1 MISTFKKLI
10 FILNPSD
17 RYRALRLLFIM
28 LIAVL
33 LETLGISLI
42 LPITSIMIEE
52 DITQIHPLIT
62 DIYIYFESPT
72 KGNLI
77 SFFVILMIAIFL
89 IKNLFLGFFY
99 WKQFSFIADM
109 TVNLGKKLLSKYLSL
124 PYSEHTKKNSSIYI
138 RNTTREVG
146 HFNSLLYSSLTL
158 VIEVLMLIFISLLLF
173 MLNQ

>member
-17 RYRALRLLFIM
+17 RFRALRLLFIM

-77 SFFVILMIAIFL
+77 SFFVIIT
-89 IKNLFLGFFY
+89 IK
-99 WKQFSFIADM
+99 A
-109 TVNLGKKLLSKYLSL
+109 SL
-124 PYSEHTKKNSSIYI
+124 K
-138 RNTTREVG
+138 
-146 HFNSLLYSSLTL
+146 
-158 VIEVLMLIFISLLLF
+158 
-173 MLNQ
+173 

>member
-17 RYRALRLLFIM
+17 RFRALRLLFIM

-62 DIYIYFESPT
+62 NIYIYFESPT
-72 KGNLI
+72 KGN
-77 SFFVILMIAIFL
+77 FDKFL
-89 IKNLFLGFFY
+89 CYFDDSNFL
-99 WKQFSFIADM
+99 
-109 TVNLGKKLLSKYLSL
+109 N
-124 PYSEHTKKNSSIYI
+124 
-138 RNTTREVG
+138 
-146 HFNSLLYSSLTL
+146 
-158 VIEVLMLIFISLLLF
+158 
-173 MLNQ
+173 